1 MAVAGISIVED
12 GNFDAVLLEHDPRR
26 GGPAV
31 GHTHGIVQCYGTER
45 TGRTLVQ
52 NMIVRCQKYIEPI
65 PENGRNQDVGR

>member
-31 GHTHGIVQCYGTER
+31 GHTHGIVQCYGTEWFPVY
-45 TGRTLVQ
+45 GGPL
-52 NMIVRCQKYIEPI
+52 
-65 PENGRNQDVGR
+65 